1 VKVELDLGD
10 RSGRIRVERNPT
22 LCEVLNG
29 DGGNLYDWPN
39 FGNKYV
45 AYFDLLF
52 VLARFILVLS
62 LT

>member
-39 FGNKYV
+39 FGNKYCV
-45 AYFDLLF
+45 SCACLF
-52 VLARFILVLS
+52 RF
-62 LT
+62 TFCTC